1 MTGQF
6 HDILTAS
13 SYSDSRSYKL
23 AFHGYRG
30 VWQQELGR
38 ASNTSLSANM
48 GIPVER
54 VPLAEKACFF
64 DTVVLQR
71 IPLHIDQSGAPPA
84 TVWPGVETQSTP
96 TTPVTPARQGLTER
110 QQDVL
115 THLLEGL
122 PNKLIARRLGL
133 TVNTV
138 KEHVSAILQRL
149 GARSRTQLLS
159 GMKPFRAHEVHAG
172 NAANSAAH
180 DQPAGAALSSTPI
193 KPEELG
199 LTSRQGTVLRH
210 LLDGLSNKAIAQRL
224 GLTENTVK
232 EHVSAILERRG
243 ARTRMQL
250 ISHMRQV
257 FTPPPA
263 SESDSDC
270 QQAS

>member
-1 MTGQF
+1 M
-6 HDILTAS
+6 
-13 SYSDSRSYKL
+13 
-23 AFHGYRG
+23 
-30 VWQQELGR
+30 
-38 ASNTSLSANM
+38 
-48 GIPVER
+48 
-54 VPLAEKACFF
+54 
-64 DTVVLQR
+64 
-71 IPLHIDQSGAPPA
+71 
-84 TVWPGVETQSTP
+84 P
-96 TTPVTPARQGLTER
+96 TTPSTPARQGLTER

-115 THLLEGL
+115 TLVLEGL

-159 GMKPFRAHEVHAG
+159 EMKPFRAHEVHAG
-172 NAANSAAH
+172 NAAKAAAH

-232 EHVSAILERRG
+232 EHVSAILDRLG

-250 ISHMRQV
+250 ISQMRH
-257 FTPPPA
+257 FEPPVLDP
-263 SESDSDC
+263 DSDC